1 MFTLQHKSRFFT
13 ILLGLISFLA
23 LSTTAQA
30 FDQIFGK
37 KLAVDLV
44 KGDFS
49 IMVLGSGGPAAL
61 AEPGGGS
68 GRASSSYL
76 IFLDGQPKILMDA
89 GGGAFKNLA
98 ESGVN
103 IKDLDLF
110 LLTHLHLD
118 HTGDLPSIVKTMY
131 FHSAI
136 YNINNQAYPPG
147 RTQPF
152 RVFGPATN
160 GIPFPPALGA
170 DSTTTQYSS
179 TSTYI
184 DGHYDLN
191 SGDERYLNVFARA
204 TSAGTFAYEV
214 TDVSPGWTTYT
225 PQVIID
231 ENGLVVTAVG
241 VNHGPVPNVAYRIEY
256 KGKSI
261 VFSGDT
267 SSRKTDPAGNPL
279 ENGGNMISIS
289 EKADILIYDAGLGTD
304 IPPSPP
310 FEFFYKLHTT
320 PSRIGEV
327 AAAADVKMLM
337 LSHITLQSEN
347 EISNMKDLIRKQDFT
362 GTIEATQDL
371 NVYNLLP

>member
-1 MFTLQHKSRFFT
+1 MLEQQYRTIRFFT
-13 ILLGLISFLA
+13 AFVSLISCA
-23 LSTTAQA
+23 VLSTTAHA
-30 FDQIFGK
+30 FN

-49 IMVLGSGGPAAL
+49 VMVLGSGGPAAL
-61 AEPGGGS
+61 AEPDGGS

-76 IFLDGQPKILMDA
+76 IFIDGKPKILMDA
-89 GGGAFKNLA
+89 GGGAYKNLA

-103 IKDLDLF
+103 IKDLDLV

-118 HTGDLPSIVKTMY
+118 HTGDLPSIIKTMY
-131 FHSAI
+131 FHNSI
-136 YNINNQAYPPG
+136 YNINNQAFPPG

-170 DSTTTQYSS
+170 DPSTTQYSS

-191 SGDERYLNVFARA
+191 NGHERYLNIFTRA
-204 TSAGTFAYEV
+204 TSAGIFNYEV
-214 TDVSPGWTTYT
+214 TDATPEWTSYN
-225 PQVIID
+225 PQIIVN
-231 ENGLVVTAVG
+231 EGGLVITAVG

-261 VFSGDT
+261 VYSGDT
-267 SSRKTDPAGNPL
+267 SSRKVDPAGNPL
-279 ENGGNMISIS
+279 ENGGNMVSVS
-289 EKADILIYDAGLGTD
+289 ENADLLIYDAGLGTD
-304 IPPSPP
+304 IPPSPA
-310 FEFFYKLHTT
+310 FEFFYRLHTT
-320 PSRIGEV
+320 PSRMGEV
-327 AAAADVKMLM
+327 ATAANVKMLM

-347 EISNMKDLIRKQDFT
+347 EIPNMKQLIRDQGFT
-362 GTIEATQDL
+362 GIIEATRDL
-371 NVYNLLP
+371 RVYNLLAP